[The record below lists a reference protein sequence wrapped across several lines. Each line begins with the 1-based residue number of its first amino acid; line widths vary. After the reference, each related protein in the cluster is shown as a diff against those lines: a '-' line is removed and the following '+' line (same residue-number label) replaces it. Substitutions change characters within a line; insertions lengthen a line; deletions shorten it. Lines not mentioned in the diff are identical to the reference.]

1 MIRSEGQYRCSL
13 GHTSISM
20 EFKPNSS
27 MVAEFHN
34 LTIVFLRV
42 LHIPENELEG
52 RRFIVDGF
60 PLFKIRDYAHR
71 LPPEMTA
78 KGGVFTPIYRR
89 EGMVIKFDAETP
101 FMIKVYA
108 GGVNVVS
115 GESSAETQETWRRR
129 SYLDRTGKN
138 IQDYIAAHKQ
148 YAVDDIAISPGVVR
162 RIVAIPSDSGYS
174 VEAQLT
180 REDAPGN
187 FRLEITPL
195 FFAKYPVVSL
205 VINTLEGGVVNIRLH
220 WYSTIS
226 KVRDIVYAKRGVQ
239 LHGQKLVHEGKELS
253 DHDVLGDLL
262 TEDGN
267 TVEINVEK
275 TVRDVEPKSSESLPS
290 GFGTT
295 AFGPLAIRGRRPDSS
310 DKGGDKLYE
319 EFDLEVV
326 PSGTVPRFVEKDDM
340 PASCWASDMTIAIPV
355 HIFNSATF
363 RRVTGTEM
371 PPTLVEPSVY
381 AEMGYTY
388 LFEKYEEPSAVA
400 GDFDPIKFVNETN
413 HGEVDQSGERITIPN
428 RTALP
433 IDDPDGLIDP
443 EGPLRPFRAIAD
455 VKEEL
460 ENERRRFRAAANQ
473 DYSESGSTARC
484 V

>member
-1 MIRSEGQYRCSL
+1 
-13 GHTSISM
+13 
-20 EFKPNSS
+20 
-27 MVAEFHN
+27 
-34 LTIVFLRV
+34 
-42 LHIPENELEG
+42 
-52 RRFIVDGF
+52 
-60 PLFKIRDYAHR
+60 
-71 LPPEMTA
+71 
-78 KGGVFTPIYRR
+78 
-89 EGMVIKFDAETP
+89 MVIKFDAETP

-115 GESSAETQETWRRR
+115 GESSAETQGTWRRR

-138 IQDYIAAHKQ
+138 IQDYIVAHKQ
-148 YAVDDIAISPGVVR
+148 YAVDDIAISPGVR
-162 RIVAIPSDSGYS
+162 GGK
-174 VEAQLT
+174 LT

-205 VINTLEGGVVNIRLH
+205 VINTPEGGVVNIKLY

-226 KVRDIVYAKRGVQ
+226 KVRDIVYARRGVQ

-267 TVEINVEK
+267 TVEIHVEK

-295 AFGPLAIRGRRPDSS
+295 AFGPLAIRGRRPDNS
-310 DKGGDKLYE
+310 DEGGDKLYE

-326 PSGTVPRFVEKDDM
+326 SSGTVPRFVEKDDM

-381 AEMGYTY
+381 AKMGYTY

-443 EGPLRPFRAIAD
+443 EGPLRPFRAISD
-455 VKEEL
+455 IKEEL

-473 DYSESGSTARC
+473 IQL
-484 V
+484 